1 MPSALVPAG
10 TVSGNVFISTYR
22 KGLAVRT
29 TRVDQDNAAIDDL
42 DAALQQLG
50 VPFGRSS
57 EGGLTIRVGKRS
69 VPVELHS
76 MAVVSASSVAARI
89 ADATAKPLQFLVA
102 DRISRDARAL
112 LDAAGWGW
120 LDRRGELALRVG
132 DNYLIR
138 SQVATLQRPAGA
150 RALGPIRSRAGIAYL
165 AAALERPNET
175 PVLRAVARRAGLSHV
190 ALSNARASLMEAGL
204 VDEDGRPLEVLSFEA
219 LAESWPSAVVAI
231 AAAPQAENA
240 EILGLHEDDP
250 MVHGWALSDTL
261 GAIAWG
267 AHIAVTA
274 DYPPDFYLPTRRAV
288 DRALHLLGSAD
299 NFTTRAATISIAPVP
314 FVTDRRYRVPGADWL
329 VAHPLY
335 VALAIARDRSRGPEI
350 LAAWDPSGP
359 DGFRR
364 SW

>member
-1 MPSALVPAG
+1 
-10 TVSGNVFISTYR
+10 VFISTYR
-22 KGLAVRT
+22 RALKVRT
-29 TRVDQDNAAIDDL
+29 TRTDQDAAAVDDL
-42 DAALQQLG
+42 DAALQELG

-57 EGGLTIRVGKRS
+57 EGGLTIRVGKRG

-76 MAVVSASSVAARI
+76 MAVASASSVGALI
-89 ADATAKPLQFLVA
+89 ADATAKSLQFLVA
-102 DRISRDARAL
+102 DRISRDARTL
-112 LDAAGWGW
+112 LDTAGWGW

-138 SQVATLQRPAGA
+138 SRVATLRSPAGE

-165 AAALERPNET
+165 AAALERPDET

-190 ALSNARASLMEAGL
+190 ALSNARASLVEVGL
-204 VDEDGRPLEVLSFEA
+204 VDENGRPLESSTFEA
-219 LAESWPSAVVAI
+219 LAESWPADVVAV
-231 AAAPQAENA
+231 AAAPRPENA

-274 DYPPDFYLPTRRAV
+274 DYPPDFCLPSRRDR
-288 DRALHLLGSAD
+288 DRALHLLGPAD
-299 NFTTRAATISIAPVP
+299 DFSTRAATITVAPVP
-314 FVTDRRYRVPGADWL
+314 FVTDRRYQVPGADWL

-350 LAAWDPSGP
+350 LAAWEPSGP

>member
-1 MPSALVPAG
+1 M
-10 TVSGNVFISTYR
+10 
-22 KGLAVRT
+22 RT
-29 TRVDQDNAAIDDL
+29 TRVDQDAAAIDDL
-42 DAALQQLG
+42 DAALQELG

-57 EGGLTIRVGKRS
+57 ADGLTIRVGKRG

-76 MAVVSASSVAARI
+76 MAVASAPSVGALI
-89 ADATAKPLQFLVA
+89 ADGTARSKSLQFLVA
-102 DRISRDARAL
+102 DRISRDARTL

-132 DNYLIR
+132 DSYLIR
-138 SQVATLQRPAGA
+138 SRVATLRSPAGE

-165 AAALERPNET
+165 AAALERPDET

-190 ALSNARASLMEAGL
+190 ALSNARALLVEAGL
-204 VDEDGRPLEVLSFEA
+204 VDEKGRPLESSTFEA
-219 LAESWPSAVVAI
+219 LAESWPADVVAV
-231 AAAPQAENA
+231 AAAPRPEHA

-250 MVHGWALSDTL
+250 MVHGWALTDTL

-267 AHIAVTA
+267 AYIAVTA
-274 DYPPDFYLPTRRAV
+274 DYPPDFSLPTRRDL
-288 DRALHLLGSAD
+288 DRALHLLGPAGDFSA
-299 NFTTRAATISIAPVP
+299 RAATITVAPVP
-314 FVTDRRYRVPGADWL
+314 FVTDRRYQVPGEYWL

-350 LAAWDPSGP
+350 LAAWQPSGP

>member
-1 MPSALVPAG
+1 
-10 TVSGNVFISTYR
+10 
-22 KGLAVRT
+22 VRT
-29 TRVDQDNAAIDDL
+29 TRIDQQAAAIDDL
-42 DAALQQLG
+42 EAALRELR
-50 VPFGRSS
+50 VPFDRSS
-57 EGGLTIRVGKRS
+57 DRGLAVRVGKRR

-76 MAVVSASSVAARI
+76 MAVASASSVGALI
-89 ADATAKPLQFLVA
+89 ADATVKSLQFLVA

-138 SQVATLQRPAGA
+138 SRVATLRSPASE

-165 AAALERPNET
+165 AAALERPDET

-190 ALSNARASLMEAGL
+190 ALSNARASLIEAGL
-204 VDEDGRPLEVLSFEA
+204 VDENGRPLESTSFEA
-219 LAESWPSAVVAI
+219 LAESWPAAVVAL
-231 AAAPQAENA
+231 AAVPQPENA

-250 MVHGWALSDTL
+250 MTNGWALSDTL

-267 AHIAVTA
+267 AHIGVMA
-274 DYPPDFYLPTRRAV
+274 DYPPDFYLPTRRDV
-288 DRALHLLGSAD
+288 DRALHLLGPAD
-299 NFTTRAATISIAPVP
+299 DFTTRAATVALAPVP
-314 FVTDRRYRVPGADWL
+314 FVTDRRYQVPGADWL

-350 LAAWDPSGP
+350 LAAWEPSGP

-364 SW
+364 PW